1 MKVQSDTTISGSAS
15 GSGQGRAVSEVYY
28 LSKTRFL
35 ALYRDG
41 DGAGAGDPPTPSNG
55 DLKSGLKNIGIVDIS
70 DATNI
75 ANTQYDD
82 PANPVAPGGILVD
95 SIVAAPF
102 AEFLDIVDDDQLAK
116 AGLHNGAPQLNDIV
130 GKYESIA
137 LASVMEPEN
146 PDDYFV
152 FTLA

>member
-1 MKVQSDTTISGSAS
+1 M
-15 GSGQGRAVSEVYY
+15 SEIYY
-28 LSKTRFL
+28 LSETRFL

-41 DGAGAGDPPTPSNG
+41 DGNGNGDPPTPSNG

-70 DATNI
+70 GATNI
-75 ANTQYDD
+75 ANTRYDD
-82 PANPVAPGGILVD
+82 PANPVAPGGVLVD
-95 SIVAAPF
+95 GIVAAPF
-102 AEFLDIVDDDQLAK
+102 EEFLDIVDDDQLAK

-137 LASVMEPEN
+137 LTSVLEPEN